1 MPCRHSPRVLLR
13 KALNVRWSFPAD
25 LADLLK
31 NFVLPR
37 FDNLTAMPQGP
48 DEAALAAEAELSA
61 VLRGPEPIFAEL
73 FFSFVQLTEDLLTVA
88 GALTEATLSM
98 GGKLCTPNMNNK

>member
-1 MPCRHSPRVLLR
+1 M
-13 KALNVRWSFPAD
+13 RWSFPAD

-48 DEAALAAEAELSA
+48 DEAAPAAEAELSA

>member
-1 MPCRHSPRVLLR
+1 
-13 KALNVRWSFPAD
+13 
-25 LADLLK
+25 
-31 NFVLPR
+31 
-37 FDNLTAMPQGP
+37 MPQGP

-61 VLRGPEPIFAEL
+61 VLRGPPIFAEL